1 LETFREYITEKKR
14 KIVMQKSNVEKM
26 LRNEQEL
33 DKVFIEEVAA
43 ELERQEKQNEN
54 SNTNDKN

>member
-1 LETFREYITEKKR
+1 
-14 KIVMQKSNVEKM
+14 MQKSNVEKM